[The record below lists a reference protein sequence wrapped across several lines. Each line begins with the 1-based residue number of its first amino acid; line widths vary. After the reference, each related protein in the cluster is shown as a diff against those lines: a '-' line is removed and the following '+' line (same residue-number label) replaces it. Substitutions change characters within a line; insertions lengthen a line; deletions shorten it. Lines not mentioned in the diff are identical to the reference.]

1 MDYSLDVGNSDA
13 LIRLSGRLTFNDH
26 VKMRGLIRELTQN
39 KARRQVFEL
48 ESLEF
53 VDSAGIG
60 MLLIAKEELGNN
72 NKEMLLRSAS
82 GQVKRVFDVAQ
93 IGKLIPIE
101 T

>member
-1 MDYSLDVGNSDA
+1 MDYFLETREADA
-13 LIRLSGRLTFNDH
+13 LIKLSGRLTFNDH

-39 KARRQVFEL
+39 TARRQVFEL
-48 ESLEF
+48 SGLEF

-72 NKEMLLRSAS
+72 NKDMLLRSAS

-101 T
+101 G